1 MATPDG
7 GQGGFRGSDGVL
19 YKTTPEDLQAKAL
32 DIRTTEQIV
41 QAELDALKSYVV
53 AMEANWQGVA
63 SNTFQELMREWDVYA
78 AQLQNAL
85 LAIAGGLDS
94 SADNY
99 LGSEHSNLAN
109 LNNVSLPKANLC

>member
-1 MATPDG
+1 MRPSRV
-7 GQGGFRGSDGVL
+7 Q
-19 YKTTPEDLQAKAL
+19 
-32 DIRTTEQIV
+32 QIV

-63 SNTFQELMREWDVYA
+63 SNTFQELMREWDMYA

-85 LAIAGGLDS
+85 LAISNGLDS

-99 LGSEHSNLAN
+99 IGSEHSNLAN
-109 LNNVSLPKANLC
+109 LNNVSLPKANLS

>member
-19 YKTTPEDLQAKAL
+19 YKTTPEDPKAKAL
-32 DIRTTEQIV
+32 DIRTTERIV
-41 QAELDALKSYVV
+41 QAELDAL
-53 AMEANWQGVA
+53 
-63 SNTFQELMREWDVYA
+63 YA

-109 LNNVSLPKANLC
+109 LNNVSLPKANLS